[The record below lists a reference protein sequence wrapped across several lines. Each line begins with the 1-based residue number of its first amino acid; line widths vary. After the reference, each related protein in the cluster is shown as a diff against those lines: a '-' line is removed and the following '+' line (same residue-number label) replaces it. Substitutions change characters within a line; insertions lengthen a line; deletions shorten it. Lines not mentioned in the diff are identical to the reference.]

1 MTTDPLLQPFQLKH
15 LTIRNRVLSTSHE
28 PAYSEDGK
36 PKQRY
41 QLYHEEKA
49 RGGIGLTM
57 FGGSTLIAPDSPPAF
72 GNLYAGDDS
81 IIPYFQE
88 LADRVHRYDTALM
101 CQITHLGRRTSWS
114 VADWLPTISASRVRE
129 AAHRS
134 FPKEMEDFDIR
145 RIVKAY
151 GAAARR
157 CRDGG
162 LDGIEIESYGHLF
175 DSFLSPLTNHRA
187 DGYGGSLEKRMR
199 FCLEVLEEVRT
210 QAGDDFIVGLRLVF
224 DDNLKGG
231 IELDEGLRI
240 GRAFIGTGMIDFVS
254 VIKGHIDTDEGLSHV
269 IPNMGTP
276 SAPHLAFAG
285 AVKAEL
291 GVPVFHAARI
301 NDAATAR
308 HAVSEGLV
316 DMVGM
321 TRAHI
326 ADPHIVAKM
335 ERGEED
341 RIRPCVGMSYC
352 LDRIYIGEETLC
364 IHNPATGREATIP
377 HAIARSG
384 RGVARSSWSGPGP
397 RASKRPG

>member
-15 LTIRNRVLSTSHE
+15 LTMRNRVLSTSHE

-114 VADWLPTISASRVRE
+114 VAEWLPTISASRVRE

-151 GAAARR
+151 GAAARH
-157 CRDGG
+157 CRD
-162 LDGIEIESYGHLF
+162 
-175 DSFLSPLTNHRA
+175 
-187 DGYGGSLEKRMR
+187 
-199 FCLEVLEEVRT
+199 
-210 QAGDDFIVGLRLVF
+210 
-224 DDNLKGG
+224 
-231 IELDEGLRI
+231 
-240 GRAFIGTGMIDFVS
+240 
-254 VIKGHIDTDEGLSHV
+254 
-269 IPNMGTP
+269 
-276 SAPHLAFAG
+276 
-285 AVKAEL
+285 
-291 GVPVFHAARI
+291 
-301 NDAATAR
+301 
-308 HAVSEGLV
+308 
-316 DMVGM
+316 
-321 TRAHI
+321 
-326 ADPHIVAKM
+326 
-335 ERGEED
+335 
-341 RIRPCVGMSYC
+341 
-352 LDRIYIGEETLC
+352 
-364 IHNPATGREATIP
+364 
-377 HAIARSG
+377 
-384 RGVARSSWSGPGP
+384 
-397 RASKRPG
+397 